1 MTNKFFR
8 KFRKYTI
15 AIYIIVALVI
25 TEISLRLVLGLG
37 NPVLSQADPNT
48 GYRFQA
54 NQKVFRFGKRIEY
67 NQYSQ
72 RSEPITQEKPKGVLR
87 IMALGDSILNGG
99 NPTDQQQII
108 TEIFKSKLITAGH
121 PAQVLNASAGSW
133 GIGNHLGYL
142 RKFGTFN
149 SDAIIV
155 EIGTND
161 LAQPT
166 STSAVVGNDPN
177 FPNHRPLFAVQEAWI
192 RYIWPRLLQTLQIGS
207 APSDFPVTPSSAEPN
222 RQFQENMQNLKTTV
236 QLVRNQKIPIF
247 VLFVPQV
254 SNLVPSNTPPK
265 YKLEFIEQLKSLQVP
280 LIDAEIEWSSLP
292 KKIVETF
299 FRDDIHPNE
308 VGNQALADLL
318 FQQLC
323 VAGQLSACHENI
335 PQ

>member
-1 MTNKFFR
+1 MKKFSR
-8 KFRKYTI
+8 KFRKYRI
-15 AIYIIVALVI
+15 PIYIIVALLI
-25 TEISLRLVLGLG
+25 TEISLRLLLGLG
-37 NPVLSQADPNT
+37 NPVLSQADAYT

-72 RSEPITQEKPKGVLR
+72 RSEPITLEKPEGVLR
-87 IMALGDSILNGG
+87 IMAIGDSILNGG

-108 TEIFKSKLITAGH
+108 TEILKSKLITAGH
-121 PAQVLNASAGSW
+121 LAQVLNASAGSW
-133 GIGNHLGYL
+133 GFGNHLGYL
-142 RKFGTFN
+142 RQFGTFN
-149 SDAIIV
+149 SDAVIV

-177 FPNHRPLFAVQEAWI
+177 FPNHPPLLAIQEAWT

-207 APSDFPVTPSSAEPN
+207 APSDFPVTPSAAEPD
-222 RQFQENMQNLKTTV
+222 RQFRENMQNLKNTV
-236 QLVRNQKIPIF
+236 QLVRIQKIPIF
-247 VLFVPQV
+247 VLFVPQL
-254 SNLVPSNTPPK
+254 SNLVPSNNQPK

-280 LIDAEIEWSSLP
+280 LIDAQIEWSSLP
-292 KKIVETF
+292 KKKLETF

-308 VGNQALADLL
+308 AGNQALANLL

-323 VAGQLSACHENI
+323 VTGQLPACYKKI
-335 PQ
+335 PR